1 MTPKIPQPSLT
12 ERRARLRE
20 LLKRDDATFW
30 QYHEVLTGATEDERK
45 GLARTLSI
53 KKLIDR
59 YSREGTT
66 EQRLVCVYTAAA
78 LGGTFKHVG
87 VELLNLIDRGLPGEA
102 NWKFSTAE
110 SEKYL
115 SQRTEAMILGLS
127 ERDNT
132 WITGFV
138 NERGYGRFGYDSPT
152 LWVHIHQLLH
162 ERGLTNTTRSYL
174 WGFVTA
180 VPDMHIGSSENRE
193 EVISFFKNNPQTLEH
208 EMWACFTDEGLLRK
222 DWSGR
227 ENADTLALFHTLQ
240 ENFDGFRD
248 RLLTECLKAMLRDF
262 SVKNTSIFHH
272 IYRGMNPTPDEN
284 LDNITLLTSVLTT
297 VPSTSVGLAQEKLM
311 SCVDK
316 LTEPQI
322 HDLLNASHS
331 VMLRAE
337 KKILRAQIALLGA
350 IAKTHPEH
358 SQHVGDL
365 MRETAESLPPD
376 LQPAAQKLMSPA
388 EAATDK
394 TNAPSHAEQIMG
406 GVMIPETRPQ
416 LLEQHVSTPQVHI
429 YTNDAEFMDDLIPCL
444 QGTGDGSQL
453 PRLIDYLAR
462 NPRITLD
469 AAQQDFLAERC
480 VNSGIRSGTHA
491 LGNYLMYRVI
501 APHRK
506 LFKKLRKI
514 LLGTGMNSIPTPRL
528 AKPSSPTRLNTLG
541 FWGVKNP
548 V

>member
-115 SQRTEAMILGLS
+115 SQRTEAMMLGLS

-152 LWVHIHQLLH
+152 LWVQIHQLLH

-227 ENADTLALFHTLQ
+227 ENADILALFHTLQ

-297 VPSTSVGLAQEKLM
+297 VPSTSVGLTQEKLM

-316 LTEPQI
+316 LTANPRF
-322 HDLLNASHS
+322 
-331 VMLRAE
+331 M
-337 KKILRAQIALLGA
+337 
-350 IAKTHPEH
+350 TY
-358 SQHVGDL
+358 L
-365 MRETAESLPPD
+365 MP
-376 LQPAAQKLMSPA
+376 
-388 EAATDK
+388 
-394 TNAPSHAEQIMG
+394 
-406 GVMIPETRPQ
+406 
-416 LLEQHVSTPQVHI
+416 
-429 YTNDAEFMDDLIPCL
+429 LIP
-444 QGTGDGSQL
+444 
-453 PRLIDYLAR
+453 
-462 NPRITLD
+462 
-469 AAQQDFLAERC
+469 
-480 VNSGIRSGTHA
+480 
-491 LGNYLMYRVI
+491 
-501 APHRK
+501 
-506 LFKKLRKI
+506 
-514 LLGTGMNSIPTPRL
+514 
-528 AKPSSPTRLNTLG
+528 
-541 FWGVKNP
+541 
-548 V
+548 